1 MGSRS
6 RVGPLFLVP
15 LFLLL
20 AASATVA
27 SSSTTQDPV
36 QEQQILEQGDLK
48 AFVPAM
54 GWCMEVVHS
63 IVRAPT
69 SEPFTDDRIG
79 VQRMIGHLRIVLSM
93 ECPQA
98 TTILVDGFGAD
109 QHVYT
114 GMASQASGWVLEE
127 TTPPSLADT
136 AAECNAL
143 AAHPDDPEKEID
155 GGVPDEDVNADMA
168 VEACK
173 DALDEHPNDPL
184 YQFQVGRAY
193 WVNERYDEAIR
204 FFVLAAE
211 QDHGGA
217 LAYLGDAVLYGLA
230 DIESDP
236 GLAKQL
242 YTQAAD
248 EGFGPAAVLA
258 EQIESDPIAA
268 DEDGLGS
275 EIAEESSESGAS
287 SAVQSNQASEEVEA
301 ARGKADLKEPPE
313 RVYATISVP
322 DGEAAY
328 EFPKLMDALSRGNVN
343 PDGVWVG
350 RMLVYSFSTM
360 ASVVDR
366 CPELKPQG
374 FDPKEGFLRAMNMKL
389 SYTEK
394 LALAESYE
402 KGNLAE
408 LQEGASRD
416 GAMLVETRG
425 CAARET
431 KTLVKTVATHYLAG

>member
-1 MGSRS
+1 MGSCS
-6 RVGPLFLVP
+6 RLGALFLP
-15 LFLLL
+15 PFFFLL

-27 SSSTTQDPV
+27 GPSTPI
-36 QEQQILEQGDLK
+36 EEHQIMEQGDLK

-69 SEPFTDDRIG
+69 AEPFNDDRIG
-79 VQRMIGHLRIVLSM
+79 VQRMIGHLRIALSM

-127 TTPPSLADT
+127 TTPPALADT
-136 AAECNAL
+136 AAECNTL

-155 GGVPDEDVNADMA
+155 GGVPDEDINADMA

-193 WVNERYDEAIR
+193 WANQRYDEAIES
-204 FFVLAAE
+204 FVLAAE

-217 LAYLGDAVLYGLA
+217 LAYLGDAVLYGVADLDPDPGFAKLLYTRAAEEGFEPAAALA
-230 DIESDP
+230 DEIEVDP
-236 GLAKQL
+236 KP
-242 YTQAAD
+242 D
-248 EGFGPAAVLA
+248 
-258 EQIESDPIAA
+258 
-268 DEDGLGS
+268 DEDGSIS
-275 EIAEESSESGAS
+275 EIAQDGSEPVVPSTAQPNRAREQVQVAKESM
-287 SAVQSNQASEEVEA
+287 
-301 ARGKADLKEPPE
+301 DLKKSFESK
-313 RVYATISVP
+313 YATIIPP
-322 DGEAAY
+322 DEEAEYA
-328 EFPKLMDALSRGNVN
+328 FPKLIAALSSGNVN
-343 PDGVWVG
+343 PEGVWVG
-350 RMLVYSFSTM
+350 RMLVYSISTM
-360 ASVVDR
+360 TSVVDR

-374 FDPKEGFLRAMNMKL
+374 FEPKEGFLRAMNMKL
-389 SYTEK
+389 NYTEK
-394 LALAESYE
+394 LVLSESYE

-416 GAMLVETRG
+416 GAKLVETKG
-425 CAARET
+425 CTARET
-431 KTLVKTVATHYLAG
+431 KTLVKTVTTHYGAG